1 MDRHPAGP
9 RRNTWQDRTR
19 DDAMRPTVIRML
31 VLSIVASL
39 LLPIVIAV
47 VVGLASLLAAL
58 GDDAAAVVCRRAS
71 LAVGVL
77 WFVSV
82 VVTAVAS
89 GVVAVDSIGRDP
101 AHDEKTDARS

>member
-1 MDRHPAGP
+1 
-9 RRNTWQDRTR
+9 
-19 DDAMRPTVIRML
+19 MRPTVIRML

-58 GDDAAAVVCRRAS
+58 GDDAAALVCRRTA

-101 AHDEKTDARS
+101 AHDEKPDARS